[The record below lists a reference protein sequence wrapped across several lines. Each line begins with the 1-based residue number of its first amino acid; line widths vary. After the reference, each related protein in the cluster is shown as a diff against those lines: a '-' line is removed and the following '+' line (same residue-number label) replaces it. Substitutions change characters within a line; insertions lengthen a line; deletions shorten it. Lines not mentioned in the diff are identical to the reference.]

1 MKKSLFSIMIALF
14 GAVILLVSHQKA
26 YAHCDT
32 YGGPVVNAAR
42 LALETGNINH
52 VLVWVKKKDE
62 HEIEEAFHRSLKVR
76 KLGADAK
83 ELADRSFFETVVR
96 VHRAGEGAPYT
107 GLKPADTDLGPAIPA
122 ADKAIQTENI
132 DPVRIILIDEVRKA
146 LQRHFSELLERKKFD
161 VNDVEKG
168 REYVAAYVEFVHFVE
183 RVFESAHAP
192 AHGHF
197 EEAAP
202 SGEHAH

>member
-1 MKKSLFSIMIALF
+1 MRKNLFSAITTFLAVV
-14 GAVILLVSHQKA
+14 VILLTHETA
-26 YAHCDT
+26 FAHCDT

-122 ADKAIQTENI
+122 ADKAIQSENI
-132 DPVRIILIDEVRKA
+132 DPVRVILIDEVRQA
-146 LQRHFSELLERKKFD
+146 LQKHFYEILERKKYD

-183 RVFESAHAP
+183 RVFESAHSP

-197 EEAAP
+197 EETGQ
-202 SGEHAH
+202 SVGHEH